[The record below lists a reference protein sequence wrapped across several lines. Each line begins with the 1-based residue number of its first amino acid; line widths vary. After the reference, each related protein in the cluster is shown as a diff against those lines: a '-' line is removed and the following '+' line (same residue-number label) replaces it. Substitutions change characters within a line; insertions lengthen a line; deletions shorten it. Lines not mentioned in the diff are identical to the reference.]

1 MKNLIIIFFAVL
13 LFFACNNDS
22 PGLTDTE
29 IESNDVENNN
39 VEQSEESV
47 DSLNDEINDEA
58 SDETGD
64 EFVEEIT
71 DEIHDGSA
79 DEEVDAYPD
88 EFNDEYVDEYIPDE
102 DYLFEAPDSMVLIPA
117 GEFWMGAPEE
127 EEGRYWNH
135 PTYDELLHYVVLTKG
150 FYMDKYEVTQED
162 FEELMGYNPSY
173 YGPNFLDICGNDC
186 PVETVN
192 WYEAADYAN
201 ARSIRDGLEQCFE
214 CKLIAD
220 DLFCELKDI
229 FSKPQDCRG
238 FRLPTEAEWEYAA
251 RAGTISAF
259 YSGDMLYTERD
270 PLDLNLDEIAW
281 YGGNSGSE
289 ENGYVCYEFTY
300 CSTHPVG
307 KKLPNKFGLYDMS
320 GNVREWTMD
329 WYREYPE
336 GTPKYPVIDPL
347 GPISGTRRIIRGG
360 SYYTDSFVCRSA
372 YRASYDPG
380 YYKSEAIGF
389 RLVKTE

>member
-1 MKNLIIIFFAVL
+1 MKNIILIFLAMSFFIG
-13 LFFACNNDS
+13 CNNDS
-22 PGLTDTE
+22 PGLTDTQ
-29 IESNDVENNN
+29 IESSDVENNN

-64 EFVEEIT
+64 EFVDEIT

-79 DEEVDAYPD
+79 DEEVDAYP
-88 EFNDEYVDEYIPDE
+88 DEYVDEYIPDE

-127 EEGRYWNH
+127 EEGRYWNEV
-135 PTYDELLHYVVLTKG
+135 TYDELLHYVLLTKG
-150 FYMDKYEVTQED
+150 FYMDKHEVTQED

-173 YGPNFLDICGNDC
+173 YGYNVLDICGSDC

-192 WYEAADYAN
+192 WYEAAEYAN
-201 ARSIRDGLEQCFE
+201 SKSEEFGLEQCFE
-214 CKLIAD
+214 CKIIED

-251 RAGTISAF
+251 RAGTTSAF
-259 YSGDMLYTERD
+259 YSGDMLYTEME
-270 PLDLNLDEIAW
+270 PLDTNLDEIAW
-281 YGGNSGSE
+281 YAGNSGAE

-300 CSTHPVG
+300 CSTNPVG

-320 GNVREWTMD
+320 GNVAEWTMD
-329 WYREYPE
+329 WYRGYPE
-336 GTPKYPVIDPL
+336 GTPKYPVIDPWAQ
-347 GPISGTRRIIRGG
+347 IQGTNRIYRGG
-360 SYYTDSFVCRSA
+360 SHYTDSFICRSA
-372 YRASYDPG
+372 YRSSYGKGGD
-380 YYKSEAIGF
+380 KSSSIGF